1 MGYDSTMQY
10 NTGVQDRLLQDNS
23 NSLFVH
29 PGYTKTSLSQQS
41 LSDLRP
47 VQDTKYFGNVIN

>member
-10 NTGVQDRLLQDNS
+10 NVGAQDRLLQDPS

-29 PGYTKTSLSQQS
+29 PGYTKTSLAQQS
-41 LSDLRP
+41 KDQIGAPS
-47 VQDTKYFGNVIN
+47 